1 MSVERDSGQA
11 TPHDA
16 QADGDEVREHASP
29 LVRWLLIAAG
39 TSCVALGLVGLFLPV
54 LPTTPF
60 MLLAAACYARASKR
74 FYYWLLSNRTFGPMI
89 HEWRKHRSI
98 PYRTKIAAIGLMLAT
113 FTLSIVF
120 FVEPGWLKGLLAA
133 LGLALAVWMYRL
145 PSRDAVRR
153 G

>member
-1 MSVERDSGQA
+1 VSVERDSGQA

-98 PYRTKIAAIGLMLAT
+98 PYRTKIAAIGLMLT
-113 FTLSIVF
+113 TLTLSIVF